1 MLGFYFIGVI
11 NQVNVLILTHI
22 FRVCVFLLTFLMKF
36 LVVSSQDDFDILT
49 LQFSLFTEHAI
60 LTIEVA
66 MSCEVLSSIRSFVPT
81 WRIIWL
87 LICCCAWKMLDKN
100 LAVTLTF
107 FDIYQPFK
115 CLRILS
121 PNITTNFL
129 LFELMSRL
137 LIDELSSL
145 LLAFF

>member
-22 FRVCVFLLTFLMKF
+22 FRVCIFLLTFLMKF
-36 LVVSSQDDFDILT
+36 LAVSSQDDFDILT

-81 WRIIWL
+81 
-87 LICCCAWKMLDKN
+87 
-100 LAVTLTF
+100 
-107 FDIYQPFK
+107 
-115 CLRILS
+115 
-121 PNITTNFL
+121 
-129 LFELMSRL
+129 
-137 LIDELSSL
+137 
-145 LLAFF
+145 